1 MDRRFAARRTRLAA
15 VPAAADSSQ
24 GTPVALV
31 IGLAVGCIMLIA
43 IFVVVAVLRKRRGHQ
58 RRTEGLA
65 FLPSLMDRLRI
76 AI

>member
-31 IGLAVGCIMLIA
+31 IGPVVGGIMLIA
-43 IFVVVAVLRKRRGHQ
+43 IVVVVAVLVKRRSHQ
-58 RRTEGLA
+58 RRTEGLV
-65 FLPSLMDRLRI
+65 LI
-76 AI
+76 A